1 MNMNV
6 SDEIRVVS
14 ACHDNNPAR
23 YLFYVPAHLGP
34 VHSRDCLVVKTGKG
48 VTHATAQSDEF
59 VIHPEDYPLLKNAMG
74 VGKTLKPVLFNLS
87 QTPIP
92 EAAIETVWKASMGED
107 MGDWGDL

>member
-34 VHSRDCLVVKTGKG
+34 VHSRDCLVVKTRHGIA
-48 VTHATAQSDEF
+48 HATAQSDEF
-59 VIHPEDYPLLKNAMG
+59 VICPKDYPMLKNVMG
-74 VGKTLKPVLFNLS
+74 VGKNLKPVICNLS
-87 QTPIP
+87 QTTIP
-92 EAAIETVWKASMGED
+92 DVAIETVWKTSMGED
-107 MGDWGDL
+107 MDDWGDL

>member
-23 YLFYVPAHLGP
+23 YLFYVPDSIAP
-34 VHSRDCLVVKTGKG
+34 VRELDRLVVKTRHG
-48 VTHATAQSDEF
+48 VTDATAQSDEF